1 MAKQNDSGAG
11 CGILVA
17 VVLLVGVILWL
28 VGFALKLLAVAV
40 AIAGVFF
47 AGRLLLQARDHAAH
61 RRAIE
66 EAQQQVAALAA
77 DSASDLRT
85 LLLDVDQVV
94 RTRGV
99 GTKFEETFY
108 RNNGAL
114 NQMVRDI
121 EGAITQL
128 ETAPD
133 TELQLHSIARAERLR
148 AQIRNTL
155 Y

>member
-1 MAKQNDSGAG
+1 M
-11 CGILVA
+11 
-17 VVLLVGVILWL
+17 VLWII
-28 VGFALKLLAVAV
+28 GFALKLIAVAV

-47 AGRLLLQARDHAAH
+47 AGRVLLQARDQST
-61 RRAIE
+61 RQQAIE
-66 EAQQQVAALAA
+66 ETQQQVKAIAAE
-77 DSASDLRT
+77 SANDLRT
-85 LLLDVDQVV
+85 LLIGVDQVV
-94 RTRGV
+94 RTKGI

-108 RNNGAL
+108 SNSGAL
-114 NQMVRDI
+114 NQMIRDI

>member
-1 MAKQNDSGAG
+1 M
-11 CGILVA
+11 
-17 VVLLVGVILWL
+17 VLWII
-28 VGFALKLLAVAV
+28 GFALKLIAVAV

-47 AGRLLLQARDHAAH
+47 AGRVLLQARDQPT
-61 RRAIE
+61 RQQAID
-66 EAQQQVAALAA
+66 EAQQQVKAIAAE
-77 DSASDLRT
+77 SANDLRT
-85 LLLDVDQVV
+85 LLIDVDQVV
-94 RTRGV
+94 RTKGI

-108 RNNGAL
+108 SNSGAL
-114 NQMVRDI
+114 NQMIRDI